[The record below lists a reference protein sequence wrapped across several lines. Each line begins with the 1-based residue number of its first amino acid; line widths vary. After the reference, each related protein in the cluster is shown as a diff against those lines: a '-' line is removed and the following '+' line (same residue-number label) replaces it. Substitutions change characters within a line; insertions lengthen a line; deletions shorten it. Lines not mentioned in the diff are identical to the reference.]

1 MGEIDLLKE
10 KNIKITAARKI
21 ILSILEQADEAVT
34 AESVYEKCMH
44 IGDSINLSTVYR
56 TLETFEEKGIVKKFN
71 LGDNRYSYSIIH
83 DEHKHIVEC
92 NMCHKCVEVEC
103 PMQVFEEIIKNE
115 TGFTVM
121 EHDFHI
127 KGICKQCKDKMLK

>member
-1 MGEIDLLKE
+1 MGRYNLLKE
-10 KNIKITAARKI
+10 KNIKITSARKV
-21 ILSILEQADEAVT
+21 ILNILEEADEAVS
-34 AESVYEKCMH
+34 AEYVYEKCTE
-44 IGDSINLSTVYR
+44 IGDNINLSTVYR

-71 LGDNRYSYSIIH
+71 LGDDRYSYSISH

-103 PMQVFEEIIKNE
+103 PIQVFEEIIKNK
-115 TGFTVM
+115 TGFTIM

-127 KGICKQCKDKMLK
+127 KGICKQCRDKLLK